1 MKVNS
6 EMNTKYNSY
15 DHLDK
20 LKCVEN
26 DEIINI
32 EKKFEAFSIDIN
44 YDYAKIMLEN
54 KEVLPNVNID
64 LSKVI
69 AFYKSRNDSLDD
81 LVKEITLFNKYYE
94 SLTKWVNLT
103 KTESLKEKSI
113 VYYLFYFMSRCFIY
127 IVMHNNFMVSKPN
140 TIIFL
145 NFFNNYIQIINTA
158 KLYLENDIENSS
170 IIIEEEDKETTET
183 KIKTNVNKGLY
194 AAFAELKKY
203 PEEFKDMIMR
213 CHNFLALVLFSIDQS
228 VPPENEEDAN
238 WVSDFTI
245 KNGNAKVIEVYD
257 ENDNLLNPDE
267 YIGQGADEYGLNK
280 GFGWVKVMPG
290 SRVIFEFVP
299 DYGYQ
304 LTEIAINET
313 PLEAID
319 TSINRYEIDLPNE
332 DAGNLHF
339 AATFTKTDDIVKPES
354 KKVKSGH

>member
-1 MKVNS
+1 
-6 EMNTKYNSY
+6 
-15 DHLDK
+15 
-20 LKCVEN
+20 
-26 DEIINI
+26 
-32 EKKFEAFSIDIN
+32 
-44 YDYAKIMLEN
+44 MLEN

-194 AAFAELKKY
+194 AAFAELKNY

-213 CHNFLALVLFSIDQS
+213 CHNFSIS
-228 VPPENEEDAN
+228 
-238 WVSDFTI
+238 SF
-245 KNGNAKVIEVYD
+245 
-257 ENDNLLNPDE
+257 
-267 YIGQGADEYGLNK
+267 
-280 GFGWVKVMPG
+280 F
-290 SRVIFEFVP
+290 
-299 DYGYQ
+299 
-304 LTEIAINET
+304 
-313 PLEAID
+313 
-319 TSINRYEIDLPNE
+319 
-332 DAGNLHF
+332 H
-339 AATFTKTDDIVKPES
+339 
-354 KKVKSGH
+354 

>member
-20 LKCVEN
+20 LKCIEN

-140 TIIFL
+140 TVVFL
-145 NFFNNYIQIINTA
+145 KFFNNYIQIINTA

-194 AAFAELKKY
+194 AAFAELKNY

-213 CHNFLALVLFSIDQS
+213 
-228 VPPENEEDAN
+228 
-238 WVSDFTI
+238 
-245 KNGNAKVIEVYD
+245 
-257 ENDNLLNPDE
+257 
-267 YIGQGADEYGLNK
+267 
-280 GFGWVKVMPG
+280 
-290 SRVIFEFVP
+290 
-299 DYGYQ
+299 
-304 LTEIAINET
+304 
-313 PLEAID
+313 
-319 TSINRYEIDLPNE
+319 
-332 DAGNLHF
+332 
-339 AATFTKTDDIVKPES
+339 
-354 KKVKSGH
+354 

>member
-20 LKCVEN
+20 LKCIEN

-194 AAFAELKKY
+194 AAFAELKNY

-213 CHNFLALVLFSIDQS
+213 CHNFLALVLFF
-228 VPPENEEDAN
+228 PLTK
-238 WVSDFTI
+238 VSHQ
-245 KNGNAKVIEVYD
+245 K
-257 ENDNLLNPDE
+257 
-267 YIGQGADEYGLNK
+267 
-280 GFGWVKVMPG
+280 M
-290 SRVIFEFVP
+290 
-299 DYGYQ
+299 
-304 LTEIAINET
+304 
-313 PLEAID
+313 
-319 TSINRYEIDLPNE
+319 
-332 DAGNLHF
+332 
-339 AATFTKTDDIVKPES
+339 
-354 KKVKSGH
+354 KKMKRQ

>member
-20 LKCVEN
+20 LKCIEN

-194 AAFAELKKY
+194 AAFAELKNY

-213 CHNFLALVLFSIDQS
+213 CHNF
-228 VPPENEEDAN
+228 
-238 WVSDFTI
+238 
-245 KNGNAKVIEVYD
+245 
-257 ENDNLLNPDE
+257 
-267 YIGQGADEYGLNK
+267 
-280 GFGWVKVMPG
+280 
-290 SRVIFEFVP
+290 
-299 DYGYQ
+299 
-304 LTEIAINET
+304 
-313 PLEAID
+313 
-319 TSINRYEIDLPNE
+319 
-332 DAGNLHF
+332 
-339 AATFTKTDDIVKPES
+339 
-354 KKVKSGH
+354 

>member
-20 LKCVEN
+20 LKCIEN

-145 NFFNNYIQIINTA
+145 NF
-158 KLYLENDIENSS
+158 L
-170 IIIEEEDKETTET
+170 III
-183 KIKTNVNKGLY
+183 
-194 AAFAELKKY
+194 
-203 PEEFKDMIMR
+203 FK
-213 CHNFLALVLFSIDQS
+213 
-228 VPPENEEDAN
+228 
-238 WVSDFTI
+238 
-245 KNGNAKVIEVYD
+245 
-257 ENDNLLNPDE
+257 
-267 YIGQGADEYGLNK
+267 
-280 GFGWVKVMPG
+280 
-290 SRVIFEFVP
+290 
-299 DYGYQ
+299 
-304 LTEIAINET
+304 
-313 PLEAID
+313 
-319 TSINRYEIDLPNE
+319 
-332 DAGNLHF
+332 
-339 AATFTKTDDIVKPES
+339 
-354 KKVKSGH
+354 